1 MELFHTSSSGTK
13 NVSNKKRSNG
23 AGEEQNENNTD
34 TSDSHC
40 TTISTNS
47 RSSSS
52 STGVDSSAKRC
63 RTDTIRHVHE
73 EARTFAELGLCD
85 WLCKSTSA
93 MGFHRPF
100 DIQRACIPAILAGK
114 DVMGCAET
122 GSGKT
127 AAFALPILH
136 HLSQDPYGVF
146 AIVLTPTRYSICT
159 LLHRNMH
166 SYGYLQRMY
175 GSCVSLS
182 IQSIHS

>member
-13 NVSNKKRSNG
+13 KLSNKKRSKDE
-23 AGEEQNENNTD
+23 GEEQNENSIEP
-34 TSDSHC
+34 SDQQYYP
-40 TTISTNS
+40 TNS
-47 RSSSS
+47 RTSSS
-52 STGVDSSAKRC
+52 STGADSSSKRC
-63 RTDTIRHVHE
+63 RTDMNRHGHE

-85 WLCKSTSA
+85 WLCKSTLA

-146 AIVLTPTRYSICT
+146 AIVLTPTR
-159 LLHRNMH
+159 
-166 SYGYLQRMY
+166 
-175 GSCVSLS
+175 
-182 IQSIHS
+182 